1 MILSTCTK
9 LQCLS
14 ECQKWTSLFNFNC
27 TLLQYAYNY
36 YNINVNNI
44 ILYKSDNKCVIRYT
58 DANKSIFAPLQIKIN
73 IFFGNIHKLKIN
85 ITLVSIKSDDKELFK
100 KLREIRNRITEII
113 GINNAPNFVQTT
125 LDGVSELIMVDI
137 HENKSFVKGSNNDE
151 LVLVLHSVIDKDLKT
166 SLAQAKTVFSCL
178 PTFNNFQ
185 T

>member
-125 LDGVSELIMVDI
+125 LDGGSEFIMVYV
-137 HENKSFVKGSNNDE
+137 HENTSFVKGGNSDDKF
-151 LVLVLHSVIDKDLKT
+151 VIVLHSVIDNDL
-166 SLAQAKTVFSCL
+166 
-178 PTFNNFQ
+178 
-185 T
+185 

>member
-125 LDGVSELIMVDI
+125 SDGVSELIMVDI

-151 LVLVLHSVIDKDLKT
+151 LVIVLHSVIDNDLKT
-166 SLAQAKTVFSCL
+166 SLVQAKTVFSCL
-178 PTFNNFQ
+178 PIFNKFQ

>member
-100 KLREIRNRITEII
+100 KLREIWNRITEII

-125 LDGVSELIMVDI
+125 LDGGSEFIMVYV
-137 HENKSFVKGSNNDE
+137 HENTSFVKGGNSDDKF
-151 LVLVLHSVIDKDLKT
+151 VIVLHSVIDNDLKT
-166 SLAQAKTVFSCL
+166 SLVQAKTVF
-178 PTFNNFQ
+178 
-185 T
+185 